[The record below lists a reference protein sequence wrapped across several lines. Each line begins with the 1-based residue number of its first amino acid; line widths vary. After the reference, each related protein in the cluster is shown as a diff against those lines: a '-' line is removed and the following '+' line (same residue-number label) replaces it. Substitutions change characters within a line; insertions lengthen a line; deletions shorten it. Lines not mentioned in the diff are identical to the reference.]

1 MDILLVNDDGINA
14 AGLKA
19 LTSKLKDKHRLTIV
33 APESERSGSS
43 HSITIGKPLYLKRV
57 KIPEFASIEA
67 YCANGTPADCT
78 KLGLSAFDKKYDL
91 VISGINFGEN
101 LGLDLLYSGT
111 VNAAEEGVLNDVP
124 AAAISQHLPEQDASE
139 EDINAIIEETAS
151 LSADLINQMDWKPFA
166 KRVCNINFPWRKPGN
181 IKGIKA
187 CRQGRRRY
195 DLKFDS
201 NLPPTERRYIWEVRY
216 KIDTP
221 YNEKY
226 ETDWYWATRG
236 YITLTPMQ
244 WNKTDFEYLK
254 EMECKIDDL
263 KLHI

>member
-1 MDILLVNDDGINA
+1 MNILIVNDDGINA
-14 AGLKA
+14 DGLRA
-19 LTSKLKDKHRLTIV
+19 LASVLKDTHNLTIV

-43 HSITIGKPLYLKRV
+43 HSITIGKPLYLKSV
-57 KIPEFASIEA
+57 NDPQFEGIDA
-67 YCANGTPADCT
+67 YFANGTPADCT
-78 KLGLSAFDKKYDL
+78 KLGLAAFGKEYDL
-91 VISGINFGEN
+91 VVSGINFGEN

-111 VNAAEEGVLNDVP
+111 VNAAEEGVLNEVP
-124 AAAISQHLPEQDASE
+124 AAAISQHLPEQDASKE
-139 EDINAIIEETAS
+139 EIDAVIEETAS
-151 LSADLINQMDWKPFA
+151 LAAELINQIDWKPFS
-166 KRVCNINFPWRKPGN
+166 KRVCNINFPWRKPGT

-195 DLKFDS
+195 DLNFDK
-201 NLPPTERRYIWEVRY
+201 NLPPTEREYTWEVRH
-216 KIDTP
+216 KIDLP

-226 ETDWYWATRG
+226 ETDWFWATRG

-254 EMECKIDDL
+254 EMECKIEDL